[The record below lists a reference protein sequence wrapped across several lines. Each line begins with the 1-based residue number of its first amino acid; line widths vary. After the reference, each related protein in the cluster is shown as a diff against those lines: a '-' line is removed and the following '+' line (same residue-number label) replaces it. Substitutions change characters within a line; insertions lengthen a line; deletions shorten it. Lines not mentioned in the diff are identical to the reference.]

1 MKKIYFSVMEKIGK
15 AIKFAVAAVLVLMAL
30 LMFIEVLRRYFWN
43 QQFAWSEELI
53 RYMAMWVAF
62 LGGAVAYKEKSLV
75 CFDLLSGKLAKK
87 KKVLLSLLSNTIV
100 LVFLSFICY
109 LGFKNIS
116 SPSTY
121 MQISVGMKVSMAF
134 PYAAIPV
141 GTAFMVIFS
150 LNNYIEIFDK
160 HRREETEGKE
170 AQTNG

>member
-1 MKKIYFSVMEKIGK
+1 MKKIYFSVMDTIGK

-30 LMFIEVLRRYFWN
+30 LMFVEVLRRYFWN

-75 CFDLLSGKLAKK
+75 CFDLLSGKLVKK
-87 KKVLLSLLSNTIV
+87 KKLLLSLFSNTLILAF
-100 LVFLSFICY
+100 LVFVCY

-121 MQISVGMKVSMAF
+121 MQTSVGMKVSMAF

-141 GTAFMVIFS
+141 GTAFMTVFC
-150 LNNYIEIFDK
+150 LNNYVQIIDEYRGEM
-160 HRREETEGKE
+160 RREE
-170 AQTNG
+170 QTNE